1 MRTRRRWGREL
12 SSRQRQLSLDPEM
25 KWRLPGRGSGTGT
38 YGRTLNLL
46 SSDPCPAAVPRT
58 LRAGRAPGTD
68 RAPSGCSSASPP
80 PPRLQLRPK
89 GLHSFCLRRLEVFA
103 QVCRQN
109 SRLGSQRFPFRAS
122 QYAGNG
128 GGGFL
133 LPHRR
138 LRRLL
143 LLLCPPEGRGVEAP
157 LLSAARP
164 GRGPLT
170 SAPRIAHIHIPG
182 GSRITAASGA
192 GLVARPAE
200 PLKPEAAR
208 RCRGLSFVGQRG
220 CRGLGHPGATS

>member
-128 GGGFL
+128 GGGGGFSCHTADSGGCSCSSAL
-133 LPHRR
+133 PRDGESRRRCSPPPDPGGVPSPPHRGS
-138 LRRLL
+138 LTSTFQ
-143 LLLCPPEGRGVEAP
+143 EGVASQQ
-157 LLSAARP
+157 LQARDWW
-164 GRGPLT
+164 RGPR
-170 SAPRIAHIHIPG
+170 SP
-182 GSRITAASGA
+182 
-192 GLVARPAE
+192 
-200 PLKPEAAR
+200 
-208 RCRGLSFVGQRG
+208 
-220 CRGLGHPGATS
+220 